1 MSYRTV
7 KEEPNNGTYLDTYAW
22 LLFLK
27 KRYSEAQVYIDQA
40 LKNDSNSL
48 KSKVVV
54 EHAGDIHAMNGDTN
68 KAIEYWK
75 KALELGADKAVINR
89 KIKLKKPF

>member
-1 MSYRTV
+1 
-7 KEEPNNGTYLDTYAW
+7 
-22 LLFLK
+22 
-27 KRYSEAQVYIDQA
+27 
-40 LKNDSNSL
+40 
-48 KSKVVV
+48 VVV